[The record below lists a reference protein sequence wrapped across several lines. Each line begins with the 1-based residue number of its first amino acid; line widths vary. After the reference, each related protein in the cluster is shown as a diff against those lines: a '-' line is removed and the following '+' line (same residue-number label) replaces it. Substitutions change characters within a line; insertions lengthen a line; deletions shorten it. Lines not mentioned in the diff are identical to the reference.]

1 MAIEVHPT
9 AMVDKGA
16 EIGDGVKI
24 GTYVTIGKDVKVGAG
39 TTIGQGAILDGHST
53 IGADCQIFPYAL
65 IGMKTQDLKYK
76 EGSVSYVEI
85 GDRTVIRE
93 FATVHLGTKD
103 GEKTVIGS
111 DCLFMAYC
119 HAAHGVILG
128 NHVICSNSVQLAGD
142 VHLEDWSIIGG
153 CAAAHQFCN
162 VGRHAMIGGMSK
174 IRQDFPPFMLGD
186 MVEGSLKVIGPNVV
200 GLTRRGIKRDV
211 ISALKEAFRFIYHS
225 GLNRSQAL
233 DRVENDVEPFD
244 EVKELVTFYREST
257 RGVC

>member
-1 MAIEVHPT
+1 MAIEIHPT
-9 AMVDKGA
+9 AMVSGDA
-16 EIGDGVKI
+16 RLGDGVKV
-24 GTYVTIGKDVKVGAG
+24 GPYATIGANAKIGAG
-39 TTIGQGAILDGHST
+39 TTIGQGAIIDGHTT
-53 IGADCQIFPYAL
+53 IGEACQIFPYAL
-65 IGMKTQDLKYK
+65 IGMKTQDLKYQ

-142 VHLEDWSIIGG
+142 VHLQDWSIVGG
-153 CAAAHQFCN
+153 CAAAHQFCS
-162 VGRHAMIGGMSK
+162 VGRHALVGGMPK
-174 IRQDFPPFMLGD
+174 LRQAFPPFMLGD

-200 GLTRRGIKRDV
+200 GLTRRGFSRDV

-233 DRVENDVEPFD
+233 ERVENDVEQFD
-244 EVKELVTFYREST
+244 EATECVQFSRKSK
-257 RGVC
+257 RGGS